1 MAIPREKA
9 LEHANAP
16 AVTCCRFEAG
26 TVIGP
31 DQLEDPALLPD
42 FERVGFLHIPANC
55 LTIGQVLGATL
66 TATVDGFTPLTPERV
81 VGVQA
86 TSPALAETATLA
98 APMHRLA
105 TGARHHDQAS
115 LVKRLVGRHVTID
128 RVVLGPETTI
138 AGSTLSIRDSLCQEA
153 LQTEALVTAMS
164 LDLITPE
171 RYSEYS
177 HTIMDVQPIAVKE
190 QGEIGEGVT
199 RVLDGVVVVIT
210 GTDASGVQLGE
221 FGASAGQMA
230 HSIMWGRPGAPDHGD
245 ILIKTNVTLQAGTHM
260 QRPGPLA
267 AHKVTAILVQEIREA
282 LCHVEAQSIAYTEEL
297 LHIRRPGNK
306 RVVVVKEIMG
316 QGAMHDNLLMPREPV
331 GISGAQAC
339 FDLGNVPI
347 VVSPLHVLDGCIHAL
362 TCVGPASKETSRHYW
377 REPLVLEMMQ
387 DAEVDFCAVVLVGSP
402 QAYTEKVYVS
412 KLLGTMIEA
421 LEVDGVIVTTEG
433 FGNNHV
439 DFASHMEQ
447 IGKRG
452 IPVVGMTYAAVQG
465 QLVVGNASMDA
476 LVDLNKSPQGL
487 ENEVLAYNTLCPEDA
502 IRALAMLKAKMAGEI
517 IQPAPQTWDPAIKAR
532 NIQRI
537 EDATGRKVALSASE
551 PSQPRRSAIGAP
563 QSPTPIP
570 LAQPS

>member
-1 MAIPREKA
+1 
-9 LEHANAP
+9 
-16 AVTCCRFEAG
+16 
-26 TVIGP
+26 
-31 DQLEDPALLPD
+31 
-42 FERVGFLHIPANC
+42 
-55 LTIGQVLGATL
+55 
-66 TATVDGFTPLTPERV
+66 
-81 VGVQA
+81 
-86 TSPALAETATLA
+86 
-98 APMHRLA
+98 
-105 TGARHHDQAS
+105 
-115 LVKRLVGRHVTID
+115 
-128 RVVLGPETTI
+128 
-138 AGSTLSIRDSLCQEA
+138 
-153 LQTEALVTAMS
+153 MS

-177 HTIMDVQPIAVKE
+177 HTILDVQPIAVKA
-190 QGEIGEGVT
+190 QGDLGEGVT

-230 HSIMWGRPGAPDHGD
+230 RTIMWGRPGAPDHGD

-267 AHKVTAILVQEIREA
+267 AHKVTDILVQEIRAA
-282 LCHVEAQSIAYTEEL
+282 LQRVEAQSIAYTEEL
-297 LHIRRPGNK
+297 LHVRRPGQK

-316 QGAMHDNLLMPREPV
+316 QGAMHDNLLMPQEPV

-402 QAYTEKVYVS
+402 QTYMDKIYVS

-439 DFASHMEQ
+439 DFASHLEQ
-447 IGKRG
+447 IGQRG

-487 ENEVLAYNTLCPEDA
+487 ENAVLAYNTLCPEDA
-502 IRALAMLKAKMAGEI
+502 IRALAMLKAKMAGEV
-517 IQPAPQTWDPAIKAR
+517 IQLAPRTWDPAIKAR
-532 NIQRI
+532 NIRLI
-537 EDATGRKVALSASE
+537 EDAIGRKVALSASE
-551 PSQPRRSAIGAP
+551 PSLPTRSAIGAP
-563 QSPTPIP
+563 QTR
-570 LAQPS
+570 QR

>member
-1 MAIPREKA
+1 MSIPREKA

-26 TVIGP
+26 TAIGP
-31 DQLEDPALLPD
+31 DQLEDPALFPD

-66 TATVDGFTPLTPERV
+66 TETVDGFTPLTPERV
-81 VGVQA
+81 AGVQA
-86 TSPALAETATLA
+86 TSPALVETATPATPLQ
-98 APMHRLA
+98 RLA
-105 TGARHHDQAS
+105 TGSRHHDQSS
-115 LVKRLVGRHVTID
+115 LAKRLVRQHVTID
-128 RVVLGPETTI
+128 RVTLGPETKI
-138 AGSTLSIRDSLCQEA
+138 AGRTLYIRDSLCQEA
-153 LQTEALVTAMS
+153 LQTEVLVTAMT
-164 LDLITPE
+164 LDLIMPE

-177 HTIMDVQPIAVKE
+177 HTLLDVQPIAVKE
-190 QGEIGEGVT
+190 QGDLGEGVT
-199 RVLDGVVVVIT
+199 RVLDGAVVVIT
-210 GTDASGVQLGE
+210 GTDAAGVQLGE
-221 FGASAGQMA
+221 FGASAGRMERT
-230 HSIMWGRPGAPDHGD
+230 IMWGRPGAPDHGE
-245 ILIKTNVTLQAGTHM
+245 ILIKTNVTLQTGTHM

-267 AHKVTAILVQEIREA
+267 AHKVTDILVQEIREA
-282 LCHVEAQSIAYTEEL
+282 LRHGEATSIAYTEEL
-297 LHIRRPGNK
+297 LHVRRPGQK

-316 QGAMHDNLLMPREPV
+316 QGAMHDNLLMPHEPV

-387 DAEVDFCAVVLVGSP
+387 DAEVDFCAVVFVGSP
-402 QAYTEKVYVS
+402 QAYTDKVYVS
-412 KLLGTMIEA
+412 KLLGTMIEV

-439 DFASHMEQ
+439 DFASHLEQ
-447 IGKRG
+447 IGQRG

-502 IRALAMLKAKMAGEI
+502 IRALAMLKAKMAGEVI
-517 IQPAPQTWDPAIKAR
+517 HPAPRAWDPAIKAR
-532 NIQRI
+532 NLQLI
-537 EDATGRKVALSASE
+537 EDMTGRKVALSASE
-551 PSQPRRSAIGAP
+551 PSLPARNTIGAL
-563 QSPTPIP
+563 QSTTPKP
-570 LAQPS
+570 LAQPL

>member
-1 MAIPREKA
+1 MSIPREKA
-9 LEHANAP
+9 LEHADAP
-16 AVTCCRFEAG
+16 AVTCCRFVAG

-31 DQLEDPALLPD
+31 DQLQDPTLLPD

-66 TATVDGFTPLTPERV
+66 TETVDGFTPLTPERV
-81 VGVQA
+81 VGVQT
-86 TSPALAETATLA
+86 TSPVLGETATPA
-98 APMHRLA
+98 GPMHRLA
-105 TGARHHDQAS
+105 TGARHHDQTI
-115 LVKRLVGRHVTID
+115 LVKRLLRQHVAID
-128 RVVLGPETTI
+128 QVMLGPETTI
-138 AGSTLSIRDSLCQEA
+138 AGRTLYIRESLCQEA

-177 HTIMDVQPIAVKE
+177 HTILDVQPIAVKE
-190 QGEIGEGVT
+190 QGDLGEEVT

-221 FGASAGQMA
+221 FGASAGQME
-230 HSIMWGRPGAPDHGD
+230 HTIMWGRPGAPDHGD
-245 ILIKTNVTLQAGTHM
+245 VLIKTNVTLQAGTHM

-267 AHKVTAILVQEIREA
+267 AHKVTDVLVQEIRAA
-282 LCHVEAQSIAYTEEL
+282 LQRVEAPSIAYTEEL
-297 LHIRRPGNK
+297 LYIRRPGQK

-339 FDLGNVPI
+339 FDLGNVPV
-347 VVSPLHVLDGCIHAL
+347 VVSPLHVLDGGIHAL
-362 TCVGPASKETSRHYW
+362 TCVGPASKGTSRHYW
-377 REPLVLEMMQ
+377 REPLVLAMLQ

-402 QAYTEKVYVS
+402 QAYTDKVYVS
-412 KLLGTMIEA
+412 KFLGTMIEA

-439 DFASHMEQ
+439 DFASHMDQ

-502 IRALAMLKAKMAGEI
+502 IRALAMLKAKMAGEA
-517 IQPAPQTWDPAIKAR
+517 IQPAPRTWDPAIKAR
-532 NIQRI
+532 NIKLV
-537 EDATGRKVALSASE
+537 EDATGRRVTLSASE
-551 PSQPRRSAIGAP
+551 PSLPTRSAIGAP
-563 QSPTPIP
+563 QSTTPIP
-570 LAQPS
+570 LAPPS